1 MPLRSLTELKE
12 CLLSLDVT
20 DVVMEITDMY
30 WKPVINILE
39 PGALTIMAI
48 NARQGNK
55 IMKGIMT

>member
-1 MPLRSLTELKE
+1 
-12 CLLSLDVT
+12 
-20 DVVMEITDMY
+20 MESTDMY